1 MTGDTPLLKTEEV
14 SVRFGGVRA
23 VDSVSLEIHRGV
35 VTGIIGPNGA
45 GKSSFIDAVSGRILP
60 TSGRVWFDGT
70 DVTRWPL
77 YRRARAGLVRTF
89 QTTSEFSGLTVFE
102 NLIAAAVGPQ
112 GAGFGRAVRGGK
124 PVEQANQ
131 LAWNRAW
138 EVLERFEMTHAA
150 NLLGAELSGGQRR
163 LLEIMRCLVRS
174 PKLILLDEP
183 MVGIAQHLVAKLI
196 EELRQVAAEGVGIVV
211 IEHALEVIGAL
222 TDRVVVMAAG
232 GVLADDRYEN
242 VVEDRRVQLAYL
254 D

>member
-1 MTGDTPLLKTEEV
+1 MTGDAPLLKTDAV

-23 VDSVSLEIHRGV
+23 VDSVSLEFHRGV

-60 TSGRVWFDGT
+60 TSGRVWFEGT

-102 NLIAAAVGPQ
+102 NLIAAAVGPD
-112 GAGFGRAVRGGK
+112 GAGFARSLRGGRV
-124 PVEQANQ
+124 VEQANH
-131 LAWNRAW
+131 LAWDRSW
-138 EVLERFEMTHAA
+138 EVLERFEMAHTA

-163 LLEIMRCLVRS
+163 LLEIMRCLVRR
-174 PKLILLDEP
+174 PKLVLLDEP
-183 MVGIAQHLVAKLI
+183 MVGIAQHLVAKLV
-196 EELRQVAAEGVGIVV
+196 EELRRVAAEGVGIVV

-254 D
+254 A